1 MGLMCSCEQVHS
13 GLKTAIDKAEYS
25 TCEVAALRNPELG
38 LLLSNSQAVSV
49 VGAIQKDLCI
59 L

>member
-1 MGLMCSCEQVHS
+1 MCSCEQVHS

-25 TCEVAALRNPELG
+25 TSEVAALRNPELG